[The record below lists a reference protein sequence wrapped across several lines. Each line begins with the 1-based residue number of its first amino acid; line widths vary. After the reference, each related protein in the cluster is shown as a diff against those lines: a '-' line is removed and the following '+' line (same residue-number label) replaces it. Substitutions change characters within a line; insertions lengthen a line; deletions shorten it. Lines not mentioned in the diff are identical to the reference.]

1 MKMNITIAAP
11 IRTIE
16 MITGSATQPIERPLS
31 SEIPLLFA
39 NTVVFCKDYL
49 VSFFEKGIR
58 ETLSLSKE
66 RVSLKNFKRS
76 DYYIKNLAGF
86 VNDLF
91 RGGKSEQFKRSRGC
105 LRFGSVGSEVYFAFE
120 LTHKLNWHFD

>member
-49 VSFFEKGIR
+49 LSFKDYLVSFFEIGIR

-66 RVSLKNFKRS
+66 RVSLKNS
-76 DYYIKNLAGF
+76 KN
-86 VNDLF
+86 
-91 RGGKSEQFKRSRGC
+91 S
-105 LRFGSVGSEVYFAFE
+105 
-120 LTHKLNWHFD
+120 TKLMQA